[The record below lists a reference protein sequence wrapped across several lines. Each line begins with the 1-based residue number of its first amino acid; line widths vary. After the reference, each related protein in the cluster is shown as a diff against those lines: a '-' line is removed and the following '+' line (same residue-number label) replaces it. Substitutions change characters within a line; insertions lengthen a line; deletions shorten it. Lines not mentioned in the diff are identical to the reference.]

1 MRAVFHSLEWE
12 KSSNVLVKR
21 KPNERKPIGA
31 IKKVGTE
38 YDGTQVYLVPQKS
51 KYILTVKAE
60 DAKTYSE
67 DLYGIIKYYNPKVR
81 ITKTFRA
88 DLEEYLK
95 NQSYTVN
102 RSGIIDGLYRLVEEF
117 LKAR

>member
-12 KSSNVLVKR
+12 KSSTVLIER
-21 KPNERKPIGA
+21 KPNERKPVGA
-31 IKKVGTE
+31 IKKVGTN

-51 KYILTVKAE
+51 KYILSVKGV
-60 DAKTYSE
+60 DGTMYRE

>member
-12 KSSNVLVKR
+12 KSSTVLIER
-21 KPNERKPIGA
+21 KPNERKPVGA
-31 IKKVGTE
+31 IKKVGTN

-51 KYILTVKAE
+51 KYILSVKGE
-60 DAKTYSE
+60 DGKMYRE

-102 RSGIIDGLYRLVEEF
+102 RSGIIDGLYRLVENF
-117 LKAR
+117 FKTC